1 MSQIIDLYKIDL
13 TRLTNPELALDK
25 KKERKKID
33 NLLCFGLS
41 GLDICDYLYGR
52 SWACWIGNLL

>member
-1 MSQIIDLYKIDL
+1 MSQIFDLYKIDL

-33 NLLCFGLS
+33 NLLLFGLS
-41 GLDICDYLYGR
+41 GLDTCDYLYR
-52 SWACWIGNLL
+52 CSWACWIGNLL